1 MRAGGPSRRFE
12 VRSGKGRAGGLT
24 SKESVYP
31 CVGLPGGAVAAP
43 LPSHLPWPV
52 GWYHETWGMVV
63 GAELPSSSSFQSA
76 IPVVRSVRQGGGGE
90 LGGGGLGGG
99 GGGGGGLGG
108 GGGSGWQSS

>member
-1 MRAGGPSRRFE
+1 
-12 VRSGKGRAGGLT
+12 
-24 SKESVYP
+24 
-31 CVGLPGGAVAAP
+31 
-43 LPSHLPWPV
+43 
-52 GWYHETWGMVV
+52 MVV

-76 IPVVRSVRQGGGGE
+76 IPVVRSVRSVGQGGGGE